1 MKEQRIQL
9 SDHFTYLRLYRF
21 VLPTII
27 MMVFTSIY
35 SVVDGLFVSNFV
47 GGIPFAALNLIFPL
61 IMILGSV
68 GFMFGT
74 GGTAVVSKKLGEKD
88 EKGANEVFSMLV
100 YITLI
105 VGGVLALS
113 GILLARP
120 IARWFVSFDKT
131 MSAEDSAS
139 MIEYCVLYAR
149 IVLAA
154 LPGFM
159 LQNVFQG
166 FFVTAEKPRL
176 GLYVI
181 VLAGCMNILL
191 DYLFVAVFRFG
202 LAGAALA
209 TAISQIVGGSTPLF
223 YFAKKNNSLLRLGK
237 THYDGKTLLQIC
249 FNGSSELL
257 SNVSMSL
264 VTILYNSQLMVFAG
278 INGVSAYGII
288 MYANFV
294 FISIFIGYSI
304 GSAPIVGYNYG
315 AENKKELQNVLKKS
329 LVSVLVFGI
338 LMAVTAWLLS
348 DTLAY
353 IFVSQDESLY
363 NLTVH
368 GFNIYAFAFLI
379 CGLNIFGSS
388 FFTALS
394 NGLIS
399 ALISSSRILIQIIA
413 VLVLPIFWG
422 VEGIW
427 YSIVVS
433 EILSS
438 LFAIACLYFKRKK
451 YGYFGSK
458 RGVFVNILRKNTNT
472 PCSR

>member
-21 VLPTII
+21 VLPTIV
-27 MMVFTSIY
+27 MMVFTSLY
-35 SVVDGLFVSNFV
+35 SVVDGLFVSNYV

-61 IMILGSV
+61 IMVLGSV
-68 GFMFGT
+68 GFMLGT
-74 GGTAVVSKKLGEKD
+74 GGNAVVSKKLGEGD
-88 EKGANEVFSMLV
+88 GKGANEVFSMLTYV
-100 YITLI
+100 TI
-105 VGGVLALS
+105 VVGIGLALL
-113 GILLARP
+113 GIILARP
-120 IARWFVSFDKT
+120 IARWFVSFEKD
-131 MSAEDSAS
+131 MSAEDRVS
-139 MIEYCVLYAR
+139 MIEHCVLYAR

-159 LQNVFQG
+159 LQNAFQG
-166 FFVTAEKPRL
+166 FFVTSEKPRL

-181 VLAGCMNILL
+181 VLAGCTNILL

-209 TAISQIVGGSTPLF
+209 TAMSQMIGGITPLF
-223 YFAKKNNSLLRLGK
+223 YFGRKNNSLLRLCK
-237 THYDGKTLLQIC
+237 THYDGKTLFEVC
-249 FNGSSELL
+249 VNGSSELL
-257 SNVSMSL
+257 SNISMSL
-264 VTILYNSQLMVFAG
+264 VTILYNSQLMAFAG

-294 FISIFIGYSI
+294 FVSIFIGYSI

-329 LVSVLVFGI
+329 LVTTAGFGL

-348 DTLAY
+348 DTLAF
-353 IFVSQDESLY
+353 IFVRNDESLY

-368 GFNIYAFAFLI
+368 GFNLYAFSFLV
-379 CGLNIFGSS
+379 CGLNIFASA

-394 NGLIS
+394 NGLVS
-399 ALISSSRILIQIIA
+399 ALISAFRIVIQIIA
-413 VLVLPIFWG
+413 VVVLPIFWG

-427 YSIVVS
+427 YSIVVA
-433 EILSS
+433 EILSA
-438 LFAIACLYFKRKK
+438 LFSVACLYFMRKR
-451 YGYFGSK
+451 YEYF
-458 RGVFVNILRKNTNT
+458 
-472 PCSR
+472 PSRSVL

>member
-1 MKEQRIQL
+1 MKKQRIQL

-35 SVVDGLFVSNFV
+35 SVVDGLFVSNYV

-61 IMILGSV
+61 IMVLGSV

-74 GGTAVVSKKLGEKD
+74 GGNAVVSKKLGEGD
-88 EKGANEVFSMLV
+88 RKGANEVFSL
-100 YITLI
+100 LI
-105 VGGVLALS
+105 YVTTAVGIALAIL

-120 IARWFVSFDKT
+120 IARWFVSFEEN
-131 MSAEDSAS
+131 MSAADRVG
-139 MIEYCVLYAR
+139 MIEHCVLYAR
-149 IVLAA
+149 IVLAS

-166 FFVTAEKPRL
+166 FFVTSEKPRL

-181 VLAGCMNILL
+181 IFAGCMNIFL
-191 DYLFVAVFRFG
+191 DYLFVAVFEFG

-209 TAISQIVGGSTPLF
+209 TAMSQMVGGLTPLF
-223 YFAKKNNSLLRLGK
+223 YFCRKNNSLLRLGK
-237 THYDGKTLLQIC
+237 THYDGKTLLQVC

-257 SNVSMSL
+257 SNISMSL
-264 VTILYNSQLMVFAG
+264 VTILYNSQLMRFAG

-304 GSAPIVGYNYG
+304 GAAPIVGYNYG

-329 LVSVLVFGI
+329 LVTVAGFGL
-338 LMAVTAWLLS
+338 LMAVSAWLLS
-348 DTLAY
+348 DTLA
-353 IFVSQDESLY
+353 FVFVRNDENLY

-379 CGLNIFGSS
+379 CGLNIFGSA

-399 ALISSSRILIQIIA
+399 ALISSSRILIQVVM
-413 VLVLPIFWG
+413 VLVLPIFWE

-438 LFAIACLYFKRKK
+438 LFAIACLYFKRKR
-451 YGYFGSK
+451 YGYFREKGE
-458 RGVFVNILRKNTNT
+458 IL
-472 PCSR
+472 